1 MCKFSKTRLSLSL
14 SLRARAKEY
23 THRIIMRALAFQ
35 TVRKQA
41 LLPSSSRSS
50 SSSSLVVFLRRGV
63 SSSSSE
69 RRRGGSEGGAS
80 LRFRRR
86 AAAAA
91 AAASGAR
98 NVHASSPAPDL
109 QKLTE
114 LFPSSEAYYRSMS
127 TPKTISKPDKIAL
140 KSMTREELKE
150 WLISIDEKPS
160 RAEQLIE
167 SMYRRRDEKEVSGD
181 YCNDVED
188 MSSSISAKFR
198 KKMHELASFS
208 GDLSLDSINV
218 ASDGTKKVT
227 YALADGGVVESVI
240 IPPLPGDVEEDGKKG
255 RTTVC
260 VSSQLGCAMNC
271 QFCFTA
277 KMGLRKN
284 LNANQIVQQ
293 VVNARDIAGEDVT
306 NVVFMGMGE
315 PLHNTENVLK
325 AVKIMTDPKG
335 LNFSKNRVTV
345 STSGLIPGI
354 ERFLDES
361 DAMLAVSLNAT
372 TNEIRNWIM
381 PINRKYPL
389 EDLLGVI
396 RERFSVNSGSNSSD
410 RSSSSSSSGSGER
423 AKRSR
428 RQQRV
433 FFEYIMLANVND
445 SFEDAD
451 RIIEISKT
459 IPCKINLI
467 YFNTH
472 EGSEFTCSNQEHILA
487 FRNYLLENGVLAT
500 IRKSRG
506 DEEMAAC
513 GQLGKPEDQ
522 ANWKPQPPRMKPPKS
537 MSLG

>member
-1 MCKFSKTRLSLSL
+1 MVIKV
-14 SLRARAKEY
+14 AQQQQQQQQQM
-23 THRIIMRALAFQ
+23 H
-35 TVRKQA
+35 
-41 LLPSSSRSS
+41 SSS
-50 SSSSLVVFLRRGV
+50 
-63 SSSSSE
+63 
-69 RRRGGSEGGAS
+69 
-80 LRFRRR
+80 
-86 AAAAA
+86 
-91 AAASGAR
+91 
-98 NVHASSPAPDL
+98 PPDL
-109 QKLTE
+109 AKLNE
-114 LFPSSEAYYRSMS
+114 LFPSSEAYYQSMS
-127 TPKTISKPDKIAL
+127 RPKTIAKPDKIAL
-140 KSMTREELKE
+140 KSMTRDEMKD
-150 WLISIDEKPS
+150 WLVSIDEKPS
-160 RAEQLIE
+160 RVEQLIE
-167 SMYRRRDEKEVSGD
+167 SMYRRRQLSPTKAAAGEEEKDDDGNSSVSN

-188 MSSSISAKFR
+188 MSSEISAKFR
-198 KKMHELASFS
+198 AKMHELASFG
-208 GDLSLDSINV
+208 GDLTLDSINV
-218 ASDGTKKVT
+218 AKDGTRKVT
-227 YALADGGVVESVI
+227 YALSDGGIVESVI
-240 IPPLPGDVEEDGKKG
+240 IPPFPGEAEEDGKKG

-361 DAMLAVSLNAT
+361 DCMLAVSLNAT

-396 RERFSVNSGSNSSD
+396 RERFSNNSSGGGGG
-410 RSSSSSSSGSGER
+410 SSSSSSSDER

-472 EGSEFTCSNQEHILA
+472 DGSEFTCSNQEHILA

-537 MSLG
+537 MSI

>member
-1 MCKFSKTRLSLSL
+1 
-14 SLRARAKEY
+14 
-23 THRIIMRALAFQ
+23 MRALAFQ

-63 SSSSSE
+63 SSSSSSE
-69 RRRGGSEGGAS
+69 RRKGGSEGGAS

-91 AAASGAR
+91 NAASGAR

-396 RERFSVNSGSNSSD
+396 RERFSDNSGSNSSD
-410 RSSSSSSSGSGER
+410 RSSSSSSSSSGGSGER

-451 RIIEISKT
+451 RIIQISKT

>member
-1 MCKFSKTRLSLSL
+1 
-14 SLRARAKEY
+14 
-23 THRIIMRALAFQ
+23 MRAHAFHA
-35 TVRKQA
+35 VVKEA
-41 LLPSSSRSS
+41 LLPS
-50 SSSSLVVFLRRGV
+50 LRRQQ
-63 SSSSSE
+63 
-69 RRRGGSEGGAS
+69 RRT
-80 LRFRRR
+80 RRNHR
-86 AAAAA
+86 INIAAANHT
-91 AAASGAR
+91 SQKM
-98 NVHASSPAPDL
+98 HSSPPDL
-109 QKLTE
+109 EKLSE
-114 LFPSSEAYYRSMS
+114 LFPSSDAHYQSIP
-127 TPKTISKPDKIAL
+127 TPKTIENTDKIAL
-140 KSMTREELKE
+140 KSMTREEMKN
-150 WLISIDEKPS
+150 WLVSIDEKPS
-160 RAEQLIE
+160 RVEQLIA
-167 SMYRRRDEKEVSGD
+167 SMYRRRQGNEDVNDDAAPSISY
-181 YCNDVED
+181 YCHDIKD
-188 MSSSISAKFR
+188 MPSSISAKFR
-198 KKMHELASFS
+198 AKMRDLASFS
-208 GDLSLDSINV
+208 GDLRLDSINV
-218 ASDGTKKVT
+218 AKDGTHKVT

-240 IPPLPGDVEEDGKKG
+240 IPPLPGEVEEDGKKR

-293 VVNARDIAGEDVT
+293 VINAREIAGEDVT

-361 DAMLAVSLNAT
+361 DCMLAVSLNAT

-396 RERFSVNSGSNSSD
+396 RKRFSNSNNSS
-410 RSSSSSSSGSGER
+410 SNGSEHAAER
-423 AKRSR
+423 RSR

-451 RIIEISKT
+451 RIVEISKT

-513 GQLGKPEDQ
+513 GQLGKPGDR

-537 MSLG
+537 MSSSSSR

>member
-1 MCKFSKTRLSLSL
+1 MIKV
-14 SLRARAKEY
+14 AQQQQQQQM
-23 THRIIMRALAFQ
+23 H
-35 TVRKQA
+35 
-41 LLPSSSRSS
+41 SSS
-50 SSSSLVVFLRRGV
+50 
-63 SSSSSE
+63 
-69 RRRGGSEGGAS
+69 
-80 LRFRRR
+80 
-86 AAAAA
+86 
-91 AAASGAR
+91 
-98 NVHASSPAPDL
+98 PPDL
-109 QKLTE
+109 AKLNE
-114 LFPSSEAYYRSMS
+114 LFPSSEAYYQSISR
-127 TPKTISKPDKIAL
+127 PKTIAKPDKIAL
-140 KSMTREELKE
+140 KSMTRDEMKD
-150 WLISIDEKPS
+150 WLVSIDEKPS
-160 RAEQLIE
+160 RVEQLIE
-167 SMYRRRDEKEVSGD
+167 SMYRRRQLSPTKTRGEEKDDDGNSSVSN

-188 MSSSISAKFR
+188 MSSEISAKFR
-198 KKMHELASFS
+198 AKMHELASFG
-208 GDLSLDSINV
+208 GDLTLDSINV
-218 ASDGTKKVT
+218 AKDGTRKVT
-227 YALADGGVVESVI
+227 YALSDGGIVESVI
-240 IPPLPGDVEEDGKKG
+240 IPPLPGEAEEDGKKG

-361 DAMLAVSLNAT
+361 DCMLAVSLNAT

-396 RERFSVNSGSNSSD
+396 RERFSNNSSGGGGG
-410 RSSSSSSSGSGER
+410 SSSSSSSDER

-428 RQQRV
+428 RQERV

-472 EGSEFTCSNQEHILA
+472 DGSEFTCSNQEHILA

-537 MSLG
+537 MSI